1 MSKVICLFFT
11 LVVCKCALNAQTIEP
26 SKGVD
31 KNTLQTEIE
40 SIYSIEKDNDITIK
54 SWSTPSLLFRY
65 GFLKN
70 VELQFN
76 LPIKQERHFEKNE
89 LVYSSNALDDLQL
102 GISIN
107 LWKQKKL
114 LPETALMYRSLI
126 HYQSDFKLLHAGQVI
141 SLNLSNTL
149 NPKLTLTNNI
159 GYARE
164 KESSYSTFFVS
175 NLSYST
181 SEKLSL
187 FIEYLYTNTQQQNK
201 FHNGLIGFGYA
212 FTNKITFEGAVSKGL
227 NYNQFYTGGRLTFV
241 FENL

>member
-1 MSKVICLFFT
+1 MQKAICLFFI
-11 LVVCKCALNAQTIEP
+11 LALCKYSLNAQAIEP

-40 SIYSIEKDNDITIK
+40 SIYSVEKENENTIK

-70 VELQFN
+70 IELHFN
-76 LPIKQERHFEKNE
+76 FPIKQEKYFKKNE
-89 LVYSSNALDDLQL
+89 LVYSSNTLDDLQL

-126 HYQSDFKLLHAGQVI
+126 HYKSDLKLLHAGQVL
-141 SLNLSNTL
+141 SLNFSNALS
-149 NPKLTLTNNI
+149 PKLTLTNNI

-164 KESSYSTFFVS
+164 IENYSSTFFVS
-175 NLSYST
+175 NLSYSAT
-181 SEKLSL
+181 EKLSL
-187 FIEYLYTNTQQQNK
+187 FIEYSHNNNTQQNK
-201 FHNGLIGFGYA
+201 FHDALVGFGYS
-212 FTNKITFEGAVSKGL
+212 FKNNITLECSASTGL
-227 NYNQFYTGGRLTFV
+227 NYSKFYTGGRLTFV

>member
-1 MSKVICLFFT
+1 MQKVICLFFIM
-11 LVVCKCALNAQTIEP
+11 VVGKCALNAQTTEP
-26 SKGVD
+26 SKGLD

-102 GISIN
+102 GISFN
-107 LWKQKKL
+107 LWEQKKL

-126 HYQSDFKLLHAGQVI
+126 HYESDFKLLHAGQVI

-164 KESSYSTFFVS
+164 KESSYSILFVS

-187 FIEYLYTNTQQQNK
+187 FIESSYNNILQQNK
-201 FHNGLIGFGYA
+201 FHNALVGFGYA
-212 FTNKITFEGAVSKGL
+212 FTNKITFEGAFSKGL

>member
-1 MSKVICLFFT
+1 MQKVICLFFT
-11 LVVCKCALNAQTIEP
+11 VFVCKCALNAQTIEP

-40 SIYSIEKDNDITIK
+40 SIYSIEKENENTIK

-76 LPIKQERHFEKNE
+76 FPIKQEKYFKKNE
-89 LVYSSNALDDLQL
+89 LVYSSNTFDDLQL

-126 HYQSDFKLLHAGQVI
+126 HYKSDFKLLHAGQVI
-141 SLNLSNTL
+141 SLNLSNRL
-149 NPKLTLTNNI
+149 NPKLVLTNNI
-159 GYARE
+159 GYASE
-164 KESSYSTFFVS
+164 KENSYSTFFVS
-175 NLSYST
+175 NLSHST

-187 FIEYLYTNTQQQNK
+187 FIEYSCYNTPQQNK
-201 FHNGLIGFGYA
+201 FQNALIGFGYA
-212 FTNKITFEGAVSKGL
+212 FTNNISFEGAVSKGL
-227 NYNQFYTGGRLTFV
+227 NYNQYYTGGRLTFV
-241 FENL
+241 FNNL

>member
-1 MSKVICLFFT
+1 M
-11 LVVCKCALNAQTIEP
+11 CKCALNAQTIEP

-102 GISIN
+102 GISFN
-107 LWKQKKL
+107 LWEQKKL

-126 HYQSDFKLLHAGQVI
+126 HYESDFKLLHAGQVI

-159 GYARE
+159 GYAKE
-164 KESSYSTFFVS
+164 KESSYSILFMS
-175 NLSYST
+175 NLSYSS

-187 FIEYLYTNTQQQNK
+187 FIESSYNNTPQQNK

-212 FTNKITFEGAVSKGL
+212 FTNKITFEGVFSKGL
-227 NYNQFYTGGRLTFV
+227 NYNQFYMGGRLTFV